1 MKLPSLKSSLMFFVG
16 VVVSLIALR
25 YIPADIKAKI
35 GL

>member
-1 MKLPSLKSSLMFFVG
+1 MKLPSLKSALMFFVG
-16 VVVSLIALR
+16 VLVSLIALR

>member
-16 VVVSLIALR
+16 VALSLIALR